1 MKVNVVTKNGVSVLS
16 FKTNFNEVLDENF
29 AAICEAIANKGK
41 AYKPLFIFWICHLRT
56 SLH

>member
-41 AYKPLFIFWICHLRT
+41 AYKRLLSFGYAT
-56 SLH
+56 